1 MTGGLRGI
9 AASGEGALR
18 AVRKFRAEEHLLV
31 PQSAMTMIRYL
42 IIFGHFGW
50 CMAGARFEMLDSGR
64 FVGLH

>member
-1 MTGGLRGI
+1 MRSLLLEQTDSVAPRPPHV
-9 AASGEGALR
+9 GAR
-18 AVRKFRAEEHLLV
+18 ISSTHLV

-50 CMAGARFEMLDSGR
+50 CMAGARFEMLGSGR

>member
-1 MTGGLRGI
+1 MNITHAHTG
-9 AASGEGALR
+9 AAPAGAGR
-18 AVRKFRAEEHLLV
+18 ATRPSVEKLV

>member
-1 MTGGLRGI
+1 MCTCADQSEI
-9 AASGEGALR
+9 VEALPDSAIGTR
-18 AVRKFRAEEHLLV
+18 TLV